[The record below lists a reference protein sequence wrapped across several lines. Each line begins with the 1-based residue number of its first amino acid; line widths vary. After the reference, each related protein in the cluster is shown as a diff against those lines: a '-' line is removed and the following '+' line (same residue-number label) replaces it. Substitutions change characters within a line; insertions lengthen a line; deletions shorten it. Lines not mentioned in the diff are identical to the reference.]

1 MLGSLWFFTLNR
13 STVSEDRL
21 VTMLEMHAND
31 FDFDLKVRKLILE
44 TTEKK
49 SRKRTILAGAQ
60 KIQLTFQSKDGNQ
73 N

>member
-44 TTEKK
+44 TTEKN
-49 SRKRTILAGAQ
+49 LANEP
-60 KIQLTFQSKDGNQ
+60 F
-73 N
+73 